1 MTEPIKCNLSGN
13 ALDYLL
19 MAGQMAQENTPR
31 MLKHAVATL
40 ADGVELLLKAR
51 LEVYD
56 WSLLF
61 RNVDDADRSKFKRG
75 DFQSVTVE
83 QAVKRLNGICEI
95 EIEERHIE
103 VLNALRRLRNQ
114 IRHFAVTTDRT
125 TVISLLVKAYGFAV
139 DFATRHLEGELDQE
153 ASENLAHLRRLLGEF
168 EEFVVARTK
177 EIQPILDDQTYATHV
192 DCPRCLQETLYPDG
206 GQASC
211 AFCGYSANGE
221 TAASDYVDQHYNLSY
236 KERAIEN
243 PVHDCPECGVS
254 AAISV
259 DDEGGILCLSCG
271 ETSHLQACARCGNST
286 YKEYCDY
293 CQYQIEKDD

>member
-1 MTEPIKCNLSGN
+1 MTEPIACNLPGN

-19 MAGQMAQENTPR
+19 LAGQMAQEGTPR

-61 RNVDDADRSKFKRG
+61 RNVDEANRAKFERG

-83 QAVKRLNGICEI
+83 QAVKRLSGICEI

-103 VLNALRRLRNQ
+103 VLSALRRLRNQ

-139 DFATRHLEGELDQE
+139 DFAARHLEGELDEE
-153 ASENLAHLRRLLGEF
+153 AGENLANLRRLLGEF

-177 EIQPILDDQTYATHV
+177 EVQPILDDQTYAAHV

-211 AFCGYSANGE
+211 AFCGYSARGE
-221 TAASDYVDQHYNLSY
+221 AAASDYVDQYYNLPY
-236 KERAIEN
+236 KDRLIEQIIK
-243 PVHDCPECGVS
+243 DCPECGAS
-254 AAISV
+254 AAIPI
-259 DDEGGILCLSCG
+259 DEEGGILCLSCG
-271 ETSHLQACARCGNST
+271 ETSHPRACARCGNST
-286 YKEYCDY
+286 YKEYCDW
-293 CQYQIEKDD
+293 CQHMIEKDD

>member
-1 MTEPIKCNLSGN
+1 MTEPIKCNLAGN

-19 MAGQMAQENTPR
+19 LAGQMAQEDTPR

-61 RNVDDADRSKFKRG
+61 RNVDDADRSKIERG

-95 EIEERHIE
+95 EIEEQHIE

-125 TVISLLVKAYGFAV
+125 TVLSLLVKAYGFAV
-139 DFATRHLEGELDQE
+139 DFTTRQLEGELDEE
-153 ASENLAHLRRLLGEF
+153 AGKNLAQLRRLLGEF
-168 EEFVVARTK
+168 EAFVSARTE
-177 EIQPILDDQTYATHV
+177 EIRPILDDQTYSVHV
-192 DCPRCLQETLYPDG
+192 ECPRCLQETLYPDG
-206 GQASC
+206 GNASC
-211 AFCGYSANGE
+211 AFCGYSADGE
-221 TAASDYVDQHYNLSY
+221 AAASDYVNQRFNPSY
-236 KERAIEN
+236 KELASDPI
-243 PVHDCPECGVS
+243 VQDCPECGAS
-254 AAISV
+254 AAIPV
-259 DDEGGILCLSCG
+259 DEAGGILCLSCG
-271 ETSHLQACARCGNST
+271 ETSHLRDCTRCGSPT
-286 YKEYCDY
+286 YGEYCDW
-293 CQYQIEKDD
+293 CQHMVNKDD